1 MAKILVV
8 YDSSSGNTKALALAV
23 DMDHLKHSRSV
34 HTDKNEKNLN
44 YYEKFIGFIIY

>member
-23 DMDHLKHSRSV
+23 DIDHL
-34 HTDKNEKNLN
+34 
-44 YYEKFIGFIIY
+44 IA